1 MKKFL
6 PVIVAL
12 ALGACSSTESTQS
25 APLAKDDSVPSWV
38 LLPVSDKGLA
48 SSSCVPW
55 SGSMSVDRA
64 QAIAAAR
71 ADLSQ
76 QIQVKASVM
85 DKLYL
90 RKAQSNDE
98 LNIGGTFE
106 QVSKQVAQQ
115 SLVGAVPQEVAF
127 AKLDGVKQLCAFVV
141 MNNTQETF
149 SNLVEQ
155 SGKRLEPSS
164 REALYEE
171 FKTQKAMKELE
182 KELTQLSN

>member
-1 MKKFL
+1 
-6 PVIVAL
+6 
-12 ALGACSSTESTQS
+12 
-25 APLAKDDSVPSWV
+25 
-38 LLPVSDKGLA
+38 
-48 SSSCVPW
+48 
-55 SGSMSVDRA
+55 
-64 QAIAAAR
+64 
-71 ADLSQ
+71 
-76 QIQVKASVM
+76 M

-98 LNIGGTFE
+98 LNAGGTFE

-127 AKLDGVKQLCAFVV
+127 AKLDGVKQLCTFVV

-149 SNLVEQ
+149 SNLVDQ
-155 SGKRLEPSS
+155 SGKRLDPNS

-182 KELTQLSN
+182 KELENLNK